1 MSSLKR
7 ASMALALMGAMLG
20 MVVAA
25 PEPEPEPE
33 PKGKQPKRSG
43 SPPITRYKLRDR
55 RVEGAKQNDQ
65 PAKEARRAARQ
76 ANDKQTME
84 RQRAKW
90 GESCCGSR

>member
-7 ASMALALMGAMLG
+7 AAMAMALIGAMLG
-20 MVVAA
+20 VAA
-25 PEPEPEPE
+25 PAVPEV
-33 PKGKQPKRSG
+33 KGKQPRKA
-43 SPPITRYKLRDR
+43 PPVTRYKLRDR
-55 RVEGAKQNDQ
+55 RVKGTKQNDQ

-90 GESCCGSR
+90 GEPK

>member
-7 ASMALALMGAMLG
+7 AGMAVALLAAMIG
-20 MVVAA
+20 VAPA
-25 PEPEPEPE
+25 AMPE

-43 SPPITRYKLRDR
+43 PPPITRYKPRDR
-55 RVEGAKQNDQ
+55 RVKASKQDDQ

-90 GESCCGSR
+90 GTPGAK